1 MRVSQVAPTVALTL
15 ALLGG
20 LAACGKGPQGDQ
32 GPPGPQGPKGDA
44 GPVGSAGPPG
54 PAGPQGEKGPAGQPE
69 HQSDPSGL
77 RFGVLG
83 AVRGQRS
90 LDHRLLRRHA
100 QSGAVP
106 QRTRRFLRSSA
117 KRFEYAADRGLR
129 CLATISVRYPQL
141 VRRRAV
147 IAVKWTTTVRNCR
160 ARTPIAAVFPP

>member
-15 ALLGG
+15 ALLAS

-69 HQSDPSGL
+69 HQSDPIGL

-90 LDHRLLRRHA
+90 LDHRLLRRYA

-147 IAVKWTTTVRNCR
+147 IAVKWTTTVQNCH